1 MANKIS
7 VILDM
12 IKGRD
17 DVSGALDKAQSKL
30 SDLQKSATT
39 PISALSSAIGVV
51 GIAATAAVGS
61 VLAIGAALQ
70 PAIREAAEAEVALNK
85 LQQALRATGDSSQST
100 VDSYLAYVDAVEATT
115 LATDDQIISLVALA
129 KNFGVVDNKVKPVV
143 DAALDLQAAFGVDA
157 SAAVEALTLALN
169 GNFKAIGGIIP
180 EIKLMNDEQKKSL
193 DVLGLISDRF
203 GQAAEGETK
212 TYTGSLVQLGK
223 TYDNLLESIGKFIT
237 ENETIKSAIS
247 LITLAVG
254 ILDDKVKDF
263 KGNARDVEID
273 VVGVDLAKE
282 GLNKLVF
289 GLKSMQKTIPEI
301 DQAFESVAN
310 GSFFGANGVL
320 KQIGPL
326 EKSIADI
333 NQSIKES
340 SVEQVEIEKQ
350 RLSAIQLL
358 REEEKQRQL
367 EEKELLK
374 LEKQVS
380 SDEDYL
386 FLEEQLGKEAALR
399 SIYEAKKLEDEGK
412 TAEAVKSLRSSRDKA
427 LVEQDKKRVASEK
440 DNIFAI
446 QKYEELSNREKLSNL
461 QGTLSYISTL
471 QKSSN
476 RDLFAVGKAAAI
488 ATATID
494 GFQAVQKALA
504 SAPPP
509 INFALAALV
518 GTATAANVASI
529 AAQKPPAF
537 QDGGI
542 VPGNSFTGDKVPI
555 LANSGELIL
564 NKAQQNSLA
573 SQLGGSP
580 GLIESILNRPIVI
593 QIDGREIARAVK
605 QQFDQGFGFA

>member
-1 MANKIS
+1 MPYLTPDETPAEVVCRSFN
-7 VILDM
+7 VPDYFGWDAIL
-12 IKGRD
+12 I
-17 DVSGALDKAQSKL
+17 GALTELTKDYNWELYGS
-30 SDLQKSATT
+30 TT
-39 PISALSSAIGVV
+39 V
-51 GIAATAAVGS
+51 
-61 VLAIGAALQ
+61 
-70 PAIREAAEAEVALNK
+70 AEAI
-85 LQQALRATGDSSQST
+85 
-100 VDSYLAYVDAVEATT
+100 AVVNG
-115 LATDDQIISLVALA
+115 IIA
-129 KNFGVVDNKVKPVV
+129 
-143 DAALDLQAAFGVDA
+143 QYDA
-157 SAAVEALTLALN
+157 SICVNPEVGCELEDGVFTLR
-169 GNFKAIGGIIP
+169 
-180 EIKLMNDEQKKSL
+180 
-193 DVLGLISDRF
+193 LGL
-203 GQAAEGETK
+203 GGH
-212 TYTGSLVQLGK
+212 
-223 TYDNLLESIGKFIT
+223 
-237 ENETIKSAIS
+237 
-247 LITLAVG
+247 
-254 ILDDKVKDF
+254 
-263 KGNARDVEID
+263 
-273 VVGVDLAKE
+273 
-282 GLNKLVF
+282 
-289 GLKSMQKTIPEI
+289 
-301 DQAFESVAN
+301 
-310 GSFFGANGVL
+310 
-320 KQIGPL
+320 
-326 EKSIADI
+326 
-333 NQSIKES
+333 
-340 SVEQVEIEKQ
+340 VEQWRDGTWETPDGVYE
-350 RLSAIQLL
+350 RPPTPV
-358 REEEKQRQL
+358 REEETD
-367 EEKELLK
+367 E
-374 LEKQVS
+374 
-380 SDEDYL
+380 DEDYL